1 MEIRLPFGREKNKIM
16 KLDSHIPPEALG
28 ECMYNGQVYVL
39 IDDSVKN
46 GGLNH
51 RLKDPVV
58 GVLRYSFFW
67 QTIPFLDLIILDE
80 NYRNKGFGTKMM
92 DKWESDMKIMGY
104 SHVMTSTQADE
115 SAYIFY
121 EKRGYKKA
129 GGFFP
134 PMQDAEEIIYVKK
147 L

>member
-28 ECMYNGQVYVL
+28 ECMHNGQVYVL

-58 GVLRYSFFW
+58 GVLRYGFFW

-134 PMQDAEEIIYVKK
+134 PMQDAEEIIYVKE